1 MDTLQS
7 AIVLSKLKVY
17 DKEIKERIKIAN
29 KYNSFFKS
37 MNIKYMQPQKI
48 SNVLKRYALKQN

>member
-48 SNVLKRYALKQN
+48 SNVFIHSIQL